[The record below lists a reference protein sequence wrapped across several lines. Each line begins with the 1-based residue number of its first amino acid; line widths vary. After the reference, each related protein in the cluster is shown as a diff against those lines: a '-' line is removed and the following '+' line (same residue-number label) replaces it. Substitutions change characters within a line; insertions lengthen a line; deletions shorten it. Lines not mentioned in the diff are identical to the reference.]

1 MTEIDITMLFYFA
14 VGLAAVYVVGWLLM
28 FPLKKLLKLTFNSI
42 IAAVIM
48 TVLDMLGFGVD
59 VTALNCIIVGAL
71 GIPGFILVWLY
82 KML

>member
-1 MTEIDITMLFYFA
+1 MTEIDLTMLFYFA
-14 VGLAAVYVVGWLLM
+14 VGLVAVYIVGWLLM

-48 TVLDMLGFGVD
+48 TVLDIFGFGID

-71 GIPGFILVWLY
+71 GIPGFILVWLF
-82 KML
+82 KVL